1 MIFTNTNLVDVLISP
16 EVYANFL
23 GMQILKIRWS
33 YIKGYRTVKKTVLS
47 NVICNFER
55 VYNKLCNWL
64 SCDITII

>member
-47 NVICNFER
+47 NVICNFE
-55 VYNKLCNWL
+55 
-64 SCDITII
+64 ITV